1 MLKVASCTV
10 GHMVVRSY
18 GRKSKFFQLDGLL
31 LFGIIMALCSASSAI
46 REYDFLY
53 ITIHYLMSPWLSDSN
68 IINITNLSLV
78 VLFEDMLMHSY
89 SCQIAVH

>member
-31 LFGIIMALCSASSAI
+31 LFGIIMGLCSASSAI
-46 REYDFLY
+46 REYDFF
-53 ITIHYLMSPWLSDSN
+53 IHNNSLSDEFLA
-68 IINITNLSLV
+68 I
-78 VLFEDMLMHSY
+78 
-89 SCQIAVH
+89 

>member
-31 LFGIIMALCSASSAI
+31 LFGIIMGLCSASSAV
-46 REYDFLY
+46 REYDFLF
-53 ITIHYLMSPWLSDSN
+53 ITIHYLMSSWLSDSN

-78 VLFEDMLMHSY
+78 VLFEGMLMHSY

>member
-10 GHMVVRSY
+10 GCTVVWSY

-31 LFGIIMALCSASSAI
+31 LFGIIMALCSASSTI

-78 VLFEDMLMHSY
+78 VLFEGMLMHSY
-89 SCQIAVH
+89 SCKIAVH